1 MDLYDGEQFLLY
13 DSQDESRILIF
24 ATQACLNQLQNSA
37 HWFID
42 GTFKTVPSLYTQLYT
57 IHCLTSG
64 QIVPCIYAL
73 LPDKREAT
81 YRRVI
86 AGLLHA
92 RPNLQPQSV
101 LVDYERA
108 AVNALQNAFPQTNVK
123 GCFFHLS
130 QNIYRKVQSNGLQEQ
145 YGSDADVNLH
155 IRMIAALA
163 FVKEDEVEDAF
174 ETLQDNITPEVV
186 PILDYFEDVYIGR
199 VRRCRRRTP
208 TFPKSMWNMYA
219 RVHEELPRTNNA
231 VEGWHRGFATN
242 LGAYHPNFWR
252 YLDIL
257 KREQCLSKAKLTQL
271 ISGQGP
277 PAPRRQYRDAGTRL
291 LAVVSDYENR
301 HILDFLRGI
310 AYNIM
315 V

>member
-130 QNIYRKVQSNGLQEQ
+130 Q
-145 YGSDADVNLH
+145 
-155 IRMIAALA
+155 
-163 FVKEDEVEDAF
+163 
-174 ETLQDNITPEVV
+174 
-186 PILDYFEDVYIGR
+186 
-199 VRRCRRRTP
+199 
-208 TFPKSMWNMYA
+208 
-219 RVHEELPRTNNA
+219 LPRTNNA

-291 LAVVSDYENR
+291 LAVVSDHENR